1 MVIFFKD
8 NENHD
13 ILQLESS
20 IKILWF
26 DYWVFSKL
34 FSEINSLIAQ
44 RRHLLF
50 SMDEISHNYVR
61 EECHLQ
67 FTKGADSQW
76 KKEWITSNDINFKP
90 CIVKQLLYCR
100 SNVDLGQGRRQ
111 DFLWE
116 GKLAFSRPKSE
127 QAKKKLHTS
136 AFYSCVSQRNSS
148 FHLSS
153 RCSAPPLFWSSPVI
167 ESVEEA
173 KRGVE
178 CLKEGVTDAF
188 LLVFLW
194 EFHYENVS
202 LTQ

>member
-1 MVIFFKD
+1 M
-8 NENHD
+8 
-13 ILQLESS
+13 
-20 IKILWF
+20 KILWF

-61 EECHLQ
+61 EECHLKV
-67 FTKGADSQW
+67 TKGADSQW
-76 KKEWITSNDINFKP
+76 KTEWITSNDINFKP

-127 QAKKKLHTS
+127 QAKKKNCMQAHSTVVV
-136 AFYSCVSQRNSS
+136 VSETV
-148 FHLSS
+148 LSICPRAVLRRRFFDPLQWLKALKRLNGGWRVWRKGS
-153 RCSAPPLFWSSPVI
+153 RTLF
-167 ESVEEA
+167 
-173 KRGVE
+173 
-178 CLKEGVTDAF
+178 
-188 LLVFLW
+188 
-194 EFHYENVS
+194 
-202 LTQ
+202 